1 MELKNYM
8 EEAVK
13 DTLDNVLKDLDVCKC
28 EKCKLDIMA
37 LTLNSLPSKY
47 YVTEKGE
54 LYNKVNELKQQFE
67 VDIISKIT
75 KAAYF
80 VNEHKRH
87 GEDQI

>member
-1 MELKNYM
+1 MELRNYM

-13 DTLDNVLKDLDVCKC
+13 DTLDSVLKDLDVCKC
-28 EKCKLDIMA
+28 EKCRLDIMA

-54 LYNKVNELKQQFE
+54 LYNKVNELKRQFE

-75 KAAYF
+75 QAAYF

-87 GEDQI
+87 GDDHV